1 MGPHPQELGAT
12 PGTPLPWEF
21 QPRVSMAVLEGEV
34 RVLAATYY
42 TKVEQAMVSEIDRV
56 VDTALQIYLS
66 TLPRSIDEDVMKELH
81 MVERLLV

>member
-1 MGPHPQELGAT
+1 
-12 PGTPLPWEF
+12 
-21 QPRVSMAVLEGEV
+21 MAVLEGEV